1 MASGSIFNI
10 SRYAVHDGPGI
21 RTTVFLK
28 GCPLRCWWCHNPE
41 GVSQERSLIF
51 FEHKC
56 ILCQTC
62 AGVCQAGAFSFANDL
77 NHLDRTSCNNCGL
90 CSEACPA
97 EALSHAGRTIA
108 VADLMQEIEKDILLY
123 DNSGGGVTFSGGEPL
138 LQHLFLNEALSE
150 CKNRG
155 IRTALD
161 TSGYASERVLSSV
174 IDLVDVIL
182 YDLKLA
188 DEEEHRKYTGV
199 SNKPIKENLRML
211 TDSGRGRDIILRFP
225 VIPGIT
231 DTKKNVDA
239 LAEFISTLKGIDA
252 IDLLPF
258 HDVSEKYHGLGIE
271 YQMPVRQAPAPS
283 RMKYIRE
290 RFESIGLHVK
300 T

>member
-1 MASGSIFNI
+1 
-10 SRYAVHDGPGI
+10 
-21 RTTVFLK
+21 
-28 GCPLRCWWCHNPE
+28 
-41 GVSQERSLIF
+41 
-51 FEHKC
+51 
-56 ILCQTC
+56 
-62 AGVCQAGAFSFANDL
+62 
-77 NHLDRTSCNNCGL
+77 
-90 CSEACPA
+90 
-97 EALSHAGRTIA
+97 
-108 VADLMQEIEKDILLY
+108 
-123 DNSGGGVTFSGGEPL
+123 
-138 LQHLFLNEALSE
+138 
-150 CKNRG
+150 
-155 IRTALD
+155 
-161 TSGYASERVLSSV
+161 
-174 IDLVDVIL
+174 VIL

>member
-41 GVSQERSLIF
+41 GVSQERSLMF
-51 FEHKC
+51 FEYKC
-56 ILCQTC
+56 ILCKTC
-62 AGVCQAGAFSFANDL
+62 AGVCPAGAFSFANNL
-77 NHLDRTSCNNCGL
+77 HHLDRTSCNNCGL
-90 CSEACPA
+90 CSETCPT
-97 EALSHAGRTIA
+97 EALSHAGRMIA
-108 VADLMQEIEKDILLY
+108 VTELMQEIEKDVLLY

-138 LQHLFLNEALSE
+138 LQHLFLNEALTE
-150 CKNRG
+150 CKNRDL
-155 IRTALD
+155 RTVLD
-161 TSGYASERVLSSV
+161 TSGYASEAVLSSV
-174 IDLVDVIL
+174 LDRVDVIL

-199 SNKPIKENLRML
+199 SNNPIKENLRML
-211 TDSGRGRDIILRFP
+211 ADRGRGRDVILRFP

-231 DTKKNVDA
+231 DTQKNVDA
-239 LAEFISTLKGIDA
+239 LVEFISTLKGINE
-252 IDLLPF
+252 IDLLLF
-258 HDVSEKYHGLGIE
+258 HDVSEKYHRLGME

-283 RMKYIRE
+283 KIKYIKE
-290 RFESIGLHVK
+290 RFESIGLYVK